1 MGPKPI
7 GAGPGEAGYFMDLGA
22 GLADFAV
29 RALSL
34 QAGAVIALAVAL
46 VAAVARGRQQ
56 AEARAALIAAENE
69 GLRDELWR
77 LKEAAA
83 GRDKAEAA
91 NEAKSRFLAT
101 MSHEIRTPISG
112 ILGMADLLRE
122 AALDPENASYVEAI
136 RSSGGALIAL
146 IDEILDLSKI
156 EAGHFDL
163 VVETVDLRK
172 LVEGVVEL
180 LAPRAQ
186 SKGVE
191 IAASF
196 SAAAPRFVRADG
208 QRLRQVLTNLAGNAV
223 KFTDQGGVCVAVE
236 RGQGGAA
243 RFSVIDTGPG
253 VPADR
258 RAAIFDSF
266 EQGDGSHARR
276 FEGAGLGL
284 AISRELVRRMG
295 GELTLVDNPEGGS
308 IFAFA
313 VSLPESAAVE
323 PAGAVEARAQSLEG
337 ARALIIAHSPFE
349 APAIGEQLIEAGV
362 SVERADGLSPGLKA
376 LSRVPAPDLVI
387 VDCALGPEAT
397 NRLAQAARAAGVK
410 RSLLLFSPFERRAFG
425 QTALKG
431 FDGWLVKPVR
441 ARSLF
446 ERAVWEQAPAK
457 AVCAAF
463 GASAPRAHRRGQRH
477 QRPDR
482 AEGFAPVGLR
492 GRTRDGWRGGGA
504 ARLALIAARIA
515 PVRRH
520 PDGPQDARARRLRG
534 DAAAASAR
542 GRLWL
547 VADADRGADRQCARR
562 KPALLHGG
570 GIRRLPRQAGGLPRP
585 DANAGAG
592 LRRRRRALAR
602 APAGVMSA
610 DLLSQATLVK
620 RVSLPFQ
627 IV

>member
-1 MGPKPI
+1 
-7 GAGPGEAGYFMDLGA
+7 MDLGA
-22 GLADFAV
+22 GLADIAV
-29 RALSL
+29 HALSL
-34 QAGAVIALAVAL
+34 QAGAMMALALAL
-46 VAAVARGRQQ
+46 AAAVARARRQ
-56 AEARAALIAAENE
+56 AEARAASVAAENE

-83 GRDKAEAA
+83 GRDRAEAA

-112 ILGMADLLRE
+112 ILGMADLLRD
-122 AALDPENASYVEAI
+122 AGLDSENASYVEAI

-163 VVETVDLRK
+163 IDETVELRK

-208 QRLRQVLTNLAGNAV
+208 LRLRQVLTNLAGNAV
-223 KFTDQGGVCVAVE
+223 KFTEQGGVCVAVE
-236 RGQGGAA
+236 RGKGGEALFA
-243 RFSVIDTGPG
+243 VADTGPG

-284 AISRELVRRMG
+284 TISRELVRLMG
-295 GELTLVDNPEGGS
+295 GELSLADNPGGGS

-313 VSLPESAAVE
+313 VSLTECAALE
-323 PAGAVEARAQSLEG
+323 PGGAVEARAEVLDG

-349 APAIGEQLIEAGV
+349 APAIGARLTEAGV
-362 SVERADGLSPGLKA
+362 SVERADGLSSGLKV
-376 LSRVPAPDLVI
+376 LSRTPGPDLVI

-397 NRLAQAARAAGVK
+397 NRLAQAARAAGVR

-446 ERAVWEQAPAK
+446 ERAAWDPPPAAASLLRSAPARRALVAEDNDINALIAQK
-457 AVCAAF
+457 ALRRLGFEVARAMDGEEALRLASPSSPLEARPFDVILMDLKMPGLDGYEATRRLRRLEAAYGWAPTPIVALTANALEESRRSCMAAGFDAFLVKPVDFRALATTVERVCAAR
-463 GASAPRAHRRGQRH
+463 SAP
-477 QRPDR
+477 
-482 AEGFAPVGLR
+482 
-492 GRTRDGWRGGGA
+492 WRE
-504 ARLALIAARIA
+504 
-515 PVRRH
+515 
-520 PDGPQDARARRLRG
+520 RLR
-534 DAAAASAR
+534 AS
-542 GRLWL
+542 
-547 VADADRGADRQCARR
+547 
-562 KPALLHGG
+562 
-570 GIRRLPRQAGGLPRP
+570 
-585 DANAGAG
+585 
-592 LRRRRRALAR
+592 
-602 APAGVMSA
+602 
-610 DLLSQATLVK
+610 
-620 RVSLPFQ
+620 
-627 IV
+627 